1 MNRLEEIQELIKKF
15 IYEKQQMRQEIN
27 AIEEKRNVLAQE
39 RNRKIN
45 ENKQKAY
52 TEEVEAS
59 INALGNKIKE
69 LGNQSQEIQN
79 ELDKKYFGVKQ
90 YILSEI
96 NKDIS
101 TIIPEIKKIQEE
113 KVGLQHQIEEKEKRD
128 ERYIEQKQEFYNR
141 FGRIPV
147 LSENAVKENELQ
159 EEEYKK
165 NKECFEKISIEIK
178 EKEEKIAE
186 LVKIVN
192 DFKRGNW
199 KEYIDNSQENRIDEN
214 NEKNKILEEYAKKIV
229 EEVINPIVEE
239 IVADKK
245 EENKIETVNNID
257 TEEDSIVLPFI
268 NEEFQKETSQEEVKE
283 TNIEEISVEDIKP
296 IEEVNIEEIEAIEDI
311 DLEEIKPIEEITLE
325 EINTISEINIE
336 DIETNEESDTKGIN
350 TIEEISEEETKIT
363 EDVKMEDNA
372 TFETNQNEEIENLQP
387 TAINTEEIEQPIA
400 NEFYEENI
408 EEKSLEEILEE
419 QEEKIEQQENNINNF
434 DENKLEEES
443 ILYKDEIESEKTE
456 KNNIYY
462 GGKVVLTNINAKL
475 ENSEIVYIAQISN
488 GDCIK
493 IYPRKLQN
501 GNMLLKDKENRE
513 ELKEILINYAIAEYR
528 IFDKKVIKKIDPAV
542 CEILIRFAKKYNYD
556 AQNLIYNY
564 AMSFS
569 KNDETELE
577 NVPSITYNFSFL
589 QETNL
594 NKKEKE
600 IITKICKNAKKNNKI
615 YIVGYNTGIKR
626 IKYILK
632 RTFNGNNLNELPEGK
647 Y

>member
-1 MNRLEEIQELIKKF
+1 MNRLEEVQGIIKKF
-15 IYEKQQMRQEIN
+15 IYEKQQMKQEI
-27 AIEEKRNVLAQE
+27 AKIEEQRNLLAQE

-52 TEEVEAS
+52 TEEVKAS

-101 TIIPEIKKIQEE
+101 TIMPEIKKIQEE
-113 KVGLQHQIEEKEKRD
+113 RIGLQHQIEEKEKRD

-147 LSENAVKENELQ
+147 LSENAKRENELQ

-165 NKECFEKISIEIK
+165 NKECFEKISVEIK
-178 EKEEKIAE
+178 EKEGKIAE
-186 LVKIVN
+186 LVKVVN
-192 DFKRGNW
+192 DFKKGNW
-199 KEYIDNSQENRIDEN
+199 KEYIENSPEKRVNDNT
-214 NEKNKILEEYAKKIV
+214 EKDKVIEEYAKKIV
-229 EEVINPIVEE
+229 EEVIDPIVEE

-245 EENKIETVNNID
+245 EENKIGTVNN
-257 TEEDSIVLPFI
+257 TEEDSIVLPFV
-268 NEEFQKETSQEEVKE
+268 EGEFSKEVKQE
-283 TNIEEISVEDIKP
+283 DVKEADIKEIKVEEIKP
-296 IEEVNIEEIEAIEDI
+296 LEEVNIEEIQAFEDI
-311 DLEEIKPIEEITLE
+311 DLEEIKPLEEIALE

-336 DIETNEESDTKGIN
+336 DIETNEEIETKGIE
-350 TIEEISEEETKIT
+350 TIEEIDEEEAEII
-363 EDVKMEDNA
+363 EDVKMENNA
-372 TFETNQNEEIENLQP
+372 AFETNESEEIVNLQLD
-387 TAINTEEIEQPIA
+387 AAKVEEIEQPIT

-408 EEKSLEEILEE
+408 EEKSLEEILDE
-419 QEEKIEQQENNINNF
+419 QEEKIEQQENAISNF
-434 DENKLEEES
+434 DEKKLEEET
-443 ILYKDEIESEKTE
+443 ILYKDEIETEKTE
-456 KNNIYY
+456 ENDIYY

-493 IYPRKLQN
+493 IWPRKLQN

-528 IFDKKVIKKIDPAV
+528 IFDKRVIKKIDPSV
-542 CEILIRFAKKYNYD
+542 CEILIKFAKKYNYD

-569 KNDETELE
+569 KNDEIELE

-589 QETNL
+589 QETNFS
-594 NKKEKE
+594 KKEKE
-600 IITKICKNAKKNNKI
+600 IISKICKNAKKNNKI

>member
-1 MNRLEEIQELIKKF
+1 MNRLEEIQGIIKNF
-15 IYEKQQMRQEIN
+15 IYEKQQMKHEI
-27 AIEEKRNVLAQE
+27 AKIEGQRNVLAQE

-52 TEEVEAS
+52 TEEVKAS

-336 DIETNEESDTKGIN
+336 DIETNDESDTKGIN

-456 KNNIYY
+456 ENNIYY

>member
-1 MNRLEEIQELIKKF
+1 MNRLEEIQETIKNF
-15 IYEKQQMRQEIN
+15 IYEKQQMKQEI
-27 AIEEKRNVLAQE
+27 AKIEEQRNVLAQE

-52 TEEVEAS
+52 TEEVKAS

-101 TIIPEIKKIQEE
+101 TIMPEIKKIQEE
-113 KVGLQHQIEEKEKRD
+113 RIGLQHQIEEKEKRD

-147 LSENAVKENELQ
+147 LSENAKRENELQ

-165 NKECFEKISIEIK
+165 NKECFEKISVEIK
-178 EKEEKIAE
+178 EKEGKIAK
-186 LVKIVN
+186 LVKVVN
-192 DFKRGNW
+192 DFKKGNW
-199 KEYIDNSQENRIDEN
+199 KEYIENSP
-214 NEKNKILEEYAKKIV
+214 EKRVNGNTEKDKVIEEYAKKIV
-229 EEVINPIVEE
+229 EEVIDPIVEE

-245 EENKIETVNNID
+245 EENKIGTVNN
-257 TEEDSIVLPFI
+257 TEEDSIVLPFV
-268 NEEFQKETSQEEVKE
+268 EGEFSKEVKQE
-283 TNIEEISVEDIKP
+283 DVKEADIKEIKVEEIKP
-296 IEEVNIEEIEAIEDI
+296 LEEVNIEEIQAFEDI
-311 DLEEIKPIEEITLE
+311 DLEEIKPLEEIALE

-336 DIETNEESDTKGIN
+336 DIETNEEIETKGIE
-350 TIEEISEEETKIT
+350 TIEEINEEEAEIN
-363 EDVKMEDNA
+363 EDVKMENNA
-372 TFETNQNEEIENLQP
+372 AFETNESEEIVNLQLD
-387 TAINTEEIEQPIA
+387 AAKVEEIEQPIT

-408 EEKSLEEILEE
+408 EEKSLEEILDE
-419 QEEKIEQQENNINNF
+419 QEEKIEQQENAISNF
-434 DENKLEEES
+434 DEKKLEEET
-443 ILYKDEIESEKTE
+443 ILYKDEIETEKTE
-456 KNNIYY
+456 ENDIYY

-493 IYPRKLQN
+493 IWPRKLQN

-528 IFDKKVIKKIDPAV
+528 IFDKRVIKKIDPSV
-542 CEILIRFAKKYNYD
+542 CEILIKFAKKYNYD

-569 KNDETELE
+569 KNDEIELE

-594 NKKEKE
+594 SKKEKE

>member
-1 MNRLEEIQELIKKF
+1 MNRLEEIQETIKNF
-15 IYEKQQMRQEIN
+15 IYEKQQMKQEI
-27 AIEEKRNVLAQE
+27 AKIEEQRNVLAQE

-52 TEEVEAS
+52 TEEVKAS

-101 TIIPEIKKIQEE
+101 TIMPEIKKIQEE
-113 KVGLQHQIEEKEKRD
+113 RIGLQHQIEEKEKRD

-147 LSENAVKENELQ
+147 LSENAKRENELQ

-165 NKECFEKISIEIK
+165 NKECFEKISVEIK
-178 EKEEKIAE
+178 EKEGKIAE
-186 LVKIVN
+186 LVKVVN
-192 DFKRGNW
+192 DFKKGNW
-199 KEYIDNSQENRIDEN
+199 KEYIENSP
-214 NEKNKILEEYAKKIV
+214 EKRVNGNTEKDKVIEEYAKKIV
-229 EEVINPIVEE
+229 EEVIDPIVEE

-245 EENKIETVNNID
+245 EENKIGTVNN
-257 TEEDSIVLPFI
+257 TEEDSIVLPFV
-268 NEEFQKETSQEEVKE
+268 EGEFSKEVKQE
-283 TNIEEISVEDIKP
+283 DVKEADIKEIKVEEIKP
-296 IEEVNIEEIEAIEDI
+296 LEEVNIEEIQAFEDI
-311 DLEEIKPIEEITLE
+311 DLEEIKPLEEIALE

-336 DIETNEESDTKGIN
+336 DIETNEEIETKGIE
-350 TIEEISEEETKIT
+350 TIEEINEEEAEIN
-363 EDVKMEDNA
+363 EDVKMENNA
-372 TFETNQNEEIENLQP
+372 AFETNESEEIVNLQLD
-387 TAINTEEIEQPIA
+387 AAKVEEIEQPIT

-408 EEKSLEEILEE
+408 EEKSLEEILDE
-419 QEEKIEQQENNINNF
+419 QEEKIEQQENAISNF
-434 DENKLEEES
+434 DEKKLEEET
-443 ILYKDEIESEKTE
+443 ILYKDEIETEKTE
-456 KNNIYY
+456 ENDIYY

-493 IYPRKLQN
+493 IWPRKLQN

-528 IFDKKVIKKIDPAV
+528 IFDKRVIKKIDPSV
-542 CEILIRFAKKYNYD
+542 CEILIKFAKKYNYD

-569 KNDETELE
+569 KNDEIELE

-594 NKKEKE
+594 SKKEKE

>member
-1 MNRLEEIQELIKKF
+1 MNRLEEIQGIIKNF
-15 IYEKQQMRQEIN
+15 IYEKQQMKHEI
-27 AIEEKRNVLAQE
+27 AKIEGQRNVLAQE

-325 EINTISEINIE
+325 EINAISEINIE

-456 KNNIYY
+456 ENNIYY